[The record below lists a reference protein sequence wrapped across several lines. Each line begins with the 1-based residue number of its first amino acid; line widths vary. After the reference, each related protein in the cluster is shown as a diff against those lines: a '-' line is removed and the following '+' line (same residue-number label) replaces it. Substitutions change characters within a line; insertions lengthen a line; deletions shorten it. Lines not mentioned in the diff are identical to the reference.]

1 MWYKIYGISM
11 TIKILPKI
19 CTYIKRICMSTLRKI
34 MRNSKT
40 SKEED
45 LFQLFFIHRKMSPE
59 EIAHKMN
66 LSIDETKKKLIK
78 YDIMREDGSVIP
90 GTFLG
95 VFTGRFHYAK
105 ADLIAV
111 IKTIKRTEKVI
122 KRTDELYHQTKS
134 INAKIIK
141 EILAEMYA
149 VDKDID
155 EMSAGVALGMT
166 RKETWN
172 AGAHF
177 GIVLYDID
185 MVYAERIDYLL
196 KRIIERK
203 DEFYFDAQ
211 SNPENWYPTR
221 DNKILNEYAVGR
233 TFGKEALENIKE
245 DGGAIHTVT

>member
-1 MWYKIYGISM
+1 MVISM
-11 TIKILPKI
+11 LKTTELSRFA
-19 CTYIKRICMSTLRKI
+19 KRVCISTLRKV
-34 MRNSKT
+34 MRRSKI

-45 LFQLFFIHRKMSPE
+45 LLQLFFIHRKMSPE
-59 EIAHKMN
+59 EIALQMKWN
-66 LSIDETKKKLIK
+66 IDKVKEKLIE

-105 ADLIAV
+105 ADLISA

-122 KRTDELYHQTKS
+122 KRTDELYTQTKS
-134 INAKIIK
+134 INAKIMK

-149 VDKDID
+149 VDKDTD
-155 EMSAGVALGMT
+155 EVSAGTALGMT
-166 RKETWN
+166 RRETWN

-185 MVYAERIDYLL
+185 IVYAERIDYFL
-196 KRIIERK
+196 KKIIERR

-221 DNKILNEYAVGR
+221 DNKILSEYVVGR
-233 TFGKEALENIKE
+233 TFGKEILKNIKE
-245 DGGAIHTVT
+245 DGGAIHTIT

>member
-1 MWYKIYGISM
+1 MV
-11 TIKILPKI
+11 IKILPKI
-19 CTYIKRICMSTLRKI
+19 CTYTERVCISTLRKV
-34 MRNSKT
+34 MRRSKI

-45 LFQLFFIHRKMSPE
+45 LLQLFFIHRKMSPE

-66 LSIDETKKKLIK
+66 WNIDETKKKLIE
-78 YDIMREDGSVIP
+78 YDIMKKDGSVIP

-105 ADLIAV
+105 ADLIST
-111 IKTIKRTEKVI
+111 IKTIKRTEKVV
-122 KRTDELYHQTKS
+122 KRTDELYTQTKS
-134 INAKIIK
+134 INAKIMK

-149 VDKDID
+149 VDKDTD
-155 EMSAGVALGMT
+155 EMSAGAALGMT
-166 RKETWN
+166 RRETWN

-185 MVYAERIDYLL
+185 MVYAERIDYFL
-196 KRIIERK
+196 KKIIERR

-211 SNPENWYPTR
+211 SDPENWYPNR

-233 TFGKEALENIKE
+233 VFGKEALENIKE
-245 DGGAIHTVT
+245 DGGAIHTIT

>member
-1 MWYKIYGISM
+1 MV
-11 TIKILPKI
+11 IKILPKI
-19 CTYIKRICMSTLRKI
+19 CTYTKRVCISTLRKI

-45 LFQLFFIHRKMSPE
+45 LLQLFFIYRKMSPE
-59 EIAHKMN
+59 EIAYKMN
-66 LSIDETKKKLIK
+66 WDIDKTKKKLIE

-105 ADLIAV
+105 ADLISA
-111 IKTIKRTEKVI
+111 IKIIKQTDKVV
-122 KRTDELYHQTKS
+122 KRTDELYTQTKS
-134 INAKIIK
+134 INAGIVK
-141 EILAEMYA
+141 EILAEMYV
-149 VDKDID
+149 VDKDTD
-155 EMSAGVALGMT
+155 EMSAGAALGMT
-166 RKETWN
+166 RRETWN

-196 KRIIERK
+196 KRIIERR

-211 SNPENWYPTR
+211 SNPENWYPHR

-233 TFGKEALENIKE
+233 VFGKEVLKNIKE
-245 DGGAIHTVT
+245 DGGAIHTVV

>member
-1 MWYKIYGISM
+1 MV
-11 TIKILPKI
+11 IKILPKI
-19 CTYIKRICMSTLRKI
+19 CTYTKRVCISTLRKI

-45 LFQLFFIHRKMSPE
+45 LLQLFFIHRKMSQE

-66 LSIDETKKKLIK
+66 WSIDKTKKKLIE
-78 YDIMREDGSVIP
+78 YDIMKEDGSVIP

-95 VFTGRFHYAK
+95 VFTGRLHYAK

-111 IKTIKRTEKVI
+111 IKTIKQTEKVI
-122 KRTDELYHQTKS
+122 KRTDELYPQTKS
-134 INAKIIK
+134 INPGIIK

-149 VDKDID
+149 VDKDTD
-155 EMSAGVALGMT
+155 EMSAGAALGMT
-166 RKETWN
+166 RRETWN

-203 DEFYFDAQ
+203 DEFYFDVQ
-211 SNPENWYPTR
+211 SDPENWYPNR

-233 TFGKEALENIKE
+233 VFGKETLKNIKE
-245 DGGAIHTVT
+245 DGGAIHTIT

>member
-1 MWYKIYGISM
+1 MV
-11 TIKILPKI
+11 IKILPKI
-19 CTYIKRICMSTLRKI
+19 CTYTKRVCISTLRKV
-34 MRNSKT
+34 MRRSKI

-45 LFQLFFIHRKMSPE
+45 LLQLFFIHRKMSPE
-59 EIAHKMN
+59 EIAYKMN
-66 LSIDETKKKLIK
+66 WDIDKTKKKLIE

-105 ADLIAV
+105 ADLISA
-111 IKTIKRTEKVI
+111 IKTIKKTEKVI
-122 KRTDELYHQTKS
+122 KRTDELYTQTKS
-134 INAKIIK
+134 VNAGIVK

-149 VDKDID
+149 VDKDTD
-155 EMSAGVALGMT
+155 EMSAGAALGMT
-166 RKETWN
+166 RRETWN

-185 MVYAERIDYLL
+185 VVYAERIDYLL
-196 KRIIERK
+196 KKIIERK

-211 SNPENWYPTR
+211 SDPENWYPNR

-233 TFGKEALENIKE
+233 VFGKEALENIKE
-245 DGGAIHTVT
+245 DGGAIHTIT

>member
-1 MWYKIYGISM
+1 MA
-11 TIKILPKI
+11 IKVLPKLCI
-19 CTYIKRICMSTLRKI
+19 YVKRLCISTLRKI
-34 MRNSKT
+34 MQNSKT

-45 LFQLFFIHRKMSPE
+45 LLQLFFIHRKMSPD
-59 EIAHKMN
+59 EIADKMN
-66 LSIDETKKKLIK
+66 LSVDETKKKLIK

-105 ADLIAV
+105 ADLIAA

-134 INAKIIK
+134 INAKIMK
-141 EILAEMYA
+141 EILTEMYDA
-149 VDKDID
+149 DKDTD
-155 EMSAGVALGMT
+155 EISAGAALGMT
-166 RKETWN
+166 RRETWN

-185 MVYAERIDYLL
+185 MIYAERIDYFLR
-196 KRIIERK
+196 RIIERK
-203 DEFYFDAQ
+203 NEFYFDVQ
-211 SNPENWYPTR
+211 SDPENWYPTR

-233 TFGKEALENIKE
+233 TYGEEALKNIKE
-245 DGGAIHTVT
+245 EGGAIHTVT